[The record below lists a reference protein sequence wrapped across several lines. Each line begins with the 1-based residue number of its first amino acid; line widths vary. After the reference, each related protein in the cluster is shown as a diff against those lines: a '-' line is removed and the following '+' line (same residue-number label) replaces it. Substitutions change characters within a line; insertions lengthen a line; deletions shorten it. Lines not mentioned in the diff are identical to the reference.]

1 MALDYQ
7 VFYILGSGLLL
18 QERNLDVRTN
28 NLANVNTPGF
38 KKDFLVASSW
48 FTPDG
53 VKKNTTNPEEPS
65 NNYVYP
71 IVEDVYTIFEQGNLV
86 KTGNP
91 TDVAIQ
97 GNGFFAVQDGEG
109 NVIFTRKG
117 MFRLNEEGYL
127 TTEEGYLVLDEN
139 FNPIQLL
146 GSEVKITKRGYIYAD
161 GELVGR
167 LGVWDLENP
176 VKIGRD
182 FFSGNPIP
190 TEDYEIYQ
198 GFYEASNVNAVKEIV
213 QIIKSVRAHE
223 FYTKLVQAADE
234 VQGKLNNLL

>member
-7 VFYILGSGLLL
+7 VFYLLGSGLLV
-18 QERNLDVRTN
+18 QERNLDVRAN
-28 NLANVNTPGF
+28 NLANVNTSGF
-38 KKDFLVASSW
+38 KKDYLVALSW
-48 FTPDG
+48 FVPSG

-71 IVEDVYTIFEQGNLV
+71 IVERVYTIFEQGNLV
-86 KTGNP
+86 STGNP
-91 TDVAIQ
+91 TDLAIQ
-97 GNGFFAVQDGEG
+97 GNGFFAVRDQAG
-109 NVIFTRKG
+109 NILFTRKG

-139 FNPIQLL
+139 NNPIQLL
-146 GSEVKITKRGYIYAD
+146 GSDVRITKDGYIYAD
-161 GELVGR
+161 GRAVGR
-167 LGVWDLENP
+167 LGIWDLQNP
-176 VKIGRD
+176 EKVGRD
-182 FFSGNPIP
+182 YFSGEPFP
-190 TEDYEIYQ
+190 AQGYEIYQ

-234 VQGKLNNLL
+234 VQGKLNNVL